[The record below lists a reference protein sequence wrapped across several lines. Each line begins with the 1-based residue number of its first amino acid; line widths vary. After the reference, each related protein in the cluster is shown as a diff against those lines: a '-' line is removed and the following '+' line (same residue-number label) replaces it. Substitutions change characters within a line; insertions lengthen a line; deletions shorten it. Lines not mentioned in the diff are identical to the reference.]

1 MYEGG
6 IEQKFKEL
14 SSVGVGR
21 SAHNSKWLQF

>member
-1 MYEGG
+1 MKGG